1 MSENSKRTPR
11 ASETRS
17 KTERRKPWR
26 PASSLEAPQPPE
38 GYQFRWVRTEIR
50 GEEDRKNVSGRI
62 REGYELFVQM
72 IIQTLMLLPLKM
84 VSMQESSVLVG

>member
-1 MSENSKRTPR
+1 MSEINKRTPR

-38 GYQFRWVRTEIR
+38 GYKFRWVRTEVR
-50 GEEDRKNVSGRI
+50 GQEAVS
-62 REGYELFVQM
+62 YTHL
-72 IIQTLMLLPLKM
+72 TLPTTPY
-84 VSMQESSVLVG
+84 V

>member
-1 MSENSKRTPR
+1 MSEINKRTPR

-38 GYQFRWVRTEIR
+38 GYKFRWVRTEVR
-50 GEEDRKNVSGRI
+50 GHEDRKNVSGRI
-62 REGYELFVQM
+62 REGYDCLLYTSDAADDMQCVDLGGRR
-72 IIQTLMLLPLKM
+72 II
-84 VSMQESSVLVG
+84 